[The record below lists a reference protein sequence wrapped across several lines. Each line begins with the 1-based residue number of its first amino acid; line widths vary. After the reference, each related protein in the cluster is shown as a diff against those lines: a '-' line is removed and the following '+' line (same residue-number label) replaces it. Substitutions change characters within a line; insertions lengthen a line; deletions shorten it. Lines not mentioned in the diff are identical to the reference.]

1 MGSSEAIFP
10 QSLSKSNLKMGL
22 KMVSSGCYFFILIVS
37 LDFSWKYEKSNESMY
52 NEMPIYDHN
61 YDNHDY
67 TCRDPA
73 AG

>member
-1 MGSSEAIFP
+1 
-10 QSLSKSNLKMGL
+10 
-22 KMVSSGCYFFILIVS
+22 MVSSGCYFFFILIVS

>member
-1 MGSSEAIFP
+1 
-10 QSLSKSNLKMGL
+10 
-22 KMVSSGCYFFILIVS
+22 MVLLFILIVS

>member
-1 MGSSEAIFP
+1 MVYSGSYYTF
-10 QSLSKSNLKMGL
+10 
-22 KMVSSGCYFFILIVS
+22 YFDSITWLFVEVREE
-37 LDFSWKYEKSNESMY
+37 YNESMY

>member
-1 MGSSEAIFP
+1 
-10 QSLSKSNLKMGL
+10 MGL
-22 KMVSSGCYFFILIVS
+22 KWFTVVLTILFILIVS